1 MQGALKSVLLI
12 VSAVAF
18 YCSVFG
24 CVDSGFRGIHNLGKE
39 GNDGGTSLWQE
50 TFFPQEDQFWMLCP
64 AFRVSCVFCCGLIL
78 NARTVMAYWLCVLGQ
93 MTLPLWASV
102 F

>member
-12 VSAVAF
+12 VSAFAL
-18 YCSVFG
+18 YRSVFG
-24 CVDSGFRGIHNLGKE
+24 CVDSGFRGIRNLGKE
-39 GNDGGTSLWQE
+39 GDDGGASLQHE
-50 TFFPQEDQFWMLCP
+50 
-64 AFRVSCVFCCGLIL
+64 AFSPGRSVLDALPCFQCVACVSCCELIL
-78 NARTVMAYWLCVLGQ
+78 NAHTVTAYWLCVLGQ